1 MTMLWATRPR
11 ARAVALSALLAL
23 SAIQVPRAE
32 GVGTLVYV
40 VLRGSD
46 SYNAWASPDGLSLMH
61 PDGSNQVPL
70 TSGSA
75 DTEPTWSPDG
85 SSIAFSRSSDIYV
98 IPAVG
103 GAPLNLTNHPANDS
117 AAAWSP
123 DGQRIAF
130 ASDRGGPLEL
140 YLMNA
145 DGSGV
150 ARLTGS
156 LASTGHLF
164 RVATSRVVWAQD
176 GSALAFTCAIES
188 GNSDICTIKVDG
200 SSLTRLTTD
209 PGRDSDPG
217 WSPDG
222 GTIAFAT
229 ERYGTTF
236 YTGDGEVWPVTDIAL
251 MNSDGSGVRR
261 LSAGIAAEYPS
272 WSPDGARI
280 AFDVLEYFDWWGGAY
295 MNVSVLNMDG
305 SGVITPAASGSSAAW
320 RPPAGNLPPRASFF
334 GSCGAHACS
343 FDAASS
349 ADPDGSIATYR
360 WDFGDGTTGSGATT
374 SHIYPTG
381 NPYVATL
388 TITDDSGASASVSR
402 QVEPNNRPIVWGRV
416 SCTGVTCAFDASE
429 AHDPDGTI
437 ISRVWEFGDGSSAA
451 GAKVSHTYGAPSI
464 HHATVTVTDNEG
476 ATATNTVYVVASTY
490 PVASFTSTCSRL
502 TCVFDASASSDADG
516 TIATYV
522 WHFGDGTSA
531 AGPTVS
537 HTYASGR
544 TYYVMLDVRDN
555 LGLSGFLQR
564 YLTVAPTAPPLAAFT
579 SACSDLACAFD
590 GSGSSAAES
599 TITSYQWDFGDGS
612 SSSFDPTVSYTY
624 RAPGTYSV
632 VLTVRDSF
640 GVSDEQRTN
649 VIVTSVPA
657 HVGDID
663 GVANRQGAQWGAT
676 VTIEVHGENHS
687 PLANVRVSG
696 SLAHGAMGECITAA
710 NGRCAIQFGGLPKQ
724 ARSTSFS
731 VVSVSQPGSY
741 KSEKNHDPDGDSNGT
756 TIVVRR

>member
-1 MTMLWATRPR
+1 
-11 ARAVALSALLAL
+11 
-23 SAIQVPRAE
+23 
-32 GVGTLVYV
+32 
-40 VLRGSD
+40 
-46 SYNAWASPDGLSLMH
+46 
-61 PDGSNQVPL
+61 
-70 TSGSA
+70 
-75 DTEPTWSPDG
+75 
-85 SSIAFSRSSDIYV
+85 
-98 IPAVG
+98 
-103 GAPLNLTNHPANDS
+103 
-117 AAAWSP
+117 
-123 DGQRIAF
+123 
-130 ASDRGGPLEL
+130 
-140 YLMNA
+140 MNA

-150 ARLTGS
+150 ARLAGN
-156 LASTGHLF
+156 LASTGPLF
-164 RVATSRVVWAQD
+164 RVGTSRVVWAPD

-295 MNVSVLNMDG
+295 MNVSVLNVDG

-320 RPPAGNLPPRASFF
+320 RPPGGNLPPRASFYV
-334 GSCGAHACS
+334 SCGAHTCS

-360 WDFGDGTTGSGATT
+360 WDFGDGTTASGATT

-388 TITDDSGASASVSR
+388 TITDDTGASASVSR

-451 GAKVSHTYGAPSI
+451 GVKVSHTYGAPSI
-464 HHATVTVTDNEG
+464 HYATVTVTDNEG

-490 PVASFTSTCSRL
+490 PVASFTSTCTRL

-516 TIATYV
+516 TIATYE

-544 TYYVMLDVRDN
+544 TYHMLLNIRDN
-555 LGLSGFLQR
+555 LGLSGYLQR
-564 YLTVAPTAPPLAAFT
+564 HLTVAPTAPPVAAFT
-579 SACSDLACAFD
+579 SACNDLACAFD

-612 SSSFDPTVSYTY
+612 SSSFDRTVSYTY
-624 RAPGTYSV
+624 RAPGTYTV

-663 GVANRQGAQWGAT
+663 GVANRQGALWGAT

-687 PLANVRVSG
+687 PLANVRVTG